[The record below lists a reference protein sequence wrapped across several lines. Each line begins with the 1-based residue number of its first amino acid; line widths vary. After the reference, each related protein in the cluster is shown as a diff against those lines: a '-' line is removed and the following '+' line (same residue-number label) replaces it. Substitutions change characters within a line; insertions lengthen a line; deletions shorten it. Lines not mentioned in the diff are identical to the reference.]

1 MKKLALILIL
11 IPTILKSQ
19 SPREVKVIQLLN
31 EYRVANNLTALTI
44 DTGLNKAAEYQVK
57 YEVLIDSVTHY
68 QYTDL
73 PGFKEIPQ
81 AEDRIK
87 EFSDLEAPMGGTE
100 ITMGTKNFGSLS
112 LVKQKYSY
120 REVEKYIIDSYKS
133 SPSHDEIIL
142 NPNAHKVGISIFRE
156 EIIEGSDVKIR
167 LFCVITFGS

>member
-19 SPREVKVIQLLN
+19 SAREIKVIQLLN

-87 EFSDLEAPMGGTE
+87 KFSGLEAPMGGTE
-100 ITMGTKNFGSLS
+100 ITMGKKTSGSLK
-112 LVKQKYSY
+112 LIQKDSSY
-120 REVEKYIIDSYKS
+120 KEVEKDIIDSYKS
-133 SPSHDEIIL
+133 SSSHDEIML

-156 EIIEGSDVKIR
+156 EIIEGGKAKIR
-167 LFCVITFGS
+167 LFCVITFAI